1 MALAVAYDFFDAVL
15 FNLGCRWFRKPK
27 NIAGQ
32 VVLITGAG
40 SGLGRKLAEYFATT
54 KCRLVLWDIDE
65 KGNEETKR
73 ICEELGVETHTY
85 RVDVS
90 EREAV
95 YAAAQ
100 RVFSEVGDVEI
111 LVNNAGIARD
121 AGPFLDKKDE
131 VMQKIIEVN
140 MLSHIWMAKAFLPK
154 MIERD
159 RGHIVCICSLG
170 GIVGAGQIVD
180 YSASKFGAFGFQEAL
195 ENELSSKS
203 NIQFTTVCPSFIDTP
218 MVCDNSLKL
227 PSHIPLL
234 SADEVAEEILYT
246 VLTNRRIVVLPR
258 KACIIYFLK
267 GVLPRRVFQRLL
279 FFK

>member
-73 ICEELGVETHTY
+73 ICEE
-85 RVDVS
+85 
-90 EREAV
+90 
-95 YAAAQ
+95 
-100 RVFSEVGDVEI
+100 VFSEVGDVEI

-170 GIVGAGQIVD
+170 GIVGAG
-180 YSASKFGAFGFQEAL
+180 L
-195 ENELSSKS
+195 
-203 NIQFTTVCPSFIDTP
+203 
-218 MVCDNSLKL
+218 
-227 PSHIPLL
+227 
-234 SADEVAEEILYT
+234 DEVAEEILYT

-258 KACIIYFLK
+258 KACILYFLK